1 MRVTRKRVLSGVLS
15 LCLILAVLLPTV
27 DVLANREVILSGV
40 ERALKEAATERQQP
54 HIDRDSTERAIHD
67 ITYLIEQSW
76 KAAEQSNHAARKD
89 HAKQA
94 HALLLRSMRIGH
106 FDIVKANPV
115 LTLIQELLSEQAG
128 KKMPMPGYL
137 DEVSLTS

>member
-1 MRVTRKRVLSGVLS
+1 MRVTSNRVLSSVLS
-15 LCLILAVLLPTV
+15 LCLILAVLPPTV
-27 DVLANREVILSGV
+27 EVHADRENIISGV
-40 ERALKEAATERQQP
+40 ERTLKEAATERQQQ
-54 HIDRDSTERAIHD
+54 HIDRDATDRAILD

-76 KAAEQSNHAARKD
+76 KAAEKSNHAARKD

>member
-1 MRVTRKRVLSGVLS
+1 MRVTSNRVLSSVLS
-15 LCLILAVLLPTV
+15 LCLILAVLPPTV
-27 DVLANREVILSGV
+27 EVHADRENIISGV
-40 ERALKEAATERQQP
+40 ERTLKEAATQQP
-54 HIDRDSTERAIHD
+54 HIDRDATDRAILD

-76 KAAEQSNHAARKD
+76 KAAEKSNHAARKD

-94 HALLLRSMRIGH
+94 HALLLISMRIGH

>member
-1 MRVTRKRVLSGVLS
+1 MLVTRNGVLSSVLS

-27 DVLANREVILSGV
+27 DVHANREAIISGV
-40 ERALKEAATERQQP
+40 ERTLKEAATEKQQP
-54 HIDRDSTERAIHD
+54 HIDRDATDRAIHD

-76 KAAEQSNHAARKD
+76 KAAERSNHAARKD

-94 HALLLRSMRIGH
+94 HALLIRSIRIGH
-106 FDIVKANPV
+106 FDLVKANPV

-128 KKMPMPGYL
+128 
-137 DEVSLTS
+137 